1 MTRSIAIIGAGM
13 SGLSCAS
20 ALQQLG
26 HNVTV
31 FDKSRGM
38 GGRMSTRRGDGWQC
52 DHGAQ
57 YFTAKS
63 DAFAE
68 QVQQW
73 AQAGV
78 VAEWSPRVAVFGNRP
93 STSHA
98 ANAPVRWVGTPTSPT
113 AHREAETAKAH
124 RG

>member
-38 GGRMSTRRGDGWQC
+38 GGRMSTR
-52 DHGAQ
+52 
-57 YFTAKS
+57 
-63 DAFAE
+63 
-68 QVQQW
+68 
-73 AQAGV
+73 
-78 VAEWSPRVAVFGNRP
+78 
-93 STSHA
+93 
-98 ANAPVRWVGTPTSPT
+98 
-113 AHREAETAKAH
+113 
-124 RG
+124 